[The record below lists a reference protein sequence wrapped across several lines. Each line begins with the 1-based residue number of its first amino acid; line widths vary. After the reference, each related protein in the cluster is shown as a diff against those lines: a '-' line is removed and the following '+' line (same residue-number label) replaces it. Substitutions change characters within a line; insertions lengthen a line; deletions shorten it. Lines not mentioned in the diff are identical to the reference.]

1 MSGSKKENLF
11 AKLAQQNARAE
22 TASPADAAAAVESLP
37 ETGLPPS
44 PAPVA
49 AAPAE
54 SPKARPA
61 ATRKKVEPVAGK
73 RNNPEYCQANAY
85 LPKALRREVERALLD
100 IEGLDYSSL
109 VEDLLR
115 KWLKARGIS
124 A

>member
-1 MSGSKKENLF
+1 MSDRKKENLF

-22 TASPADAAAAVESLP
+22 AAAPAEAAPAVEPTP
-37 ETGLPPS
+37 EADTSPS

-49 AAPAE
+49 ATPAE
-54 SPKARPA
+54 TPKAKPA
-61 ATRKKVEPVAGK
+61 ATRKKAEPVAGK

-100 IEGLDYSSL
+100 IEGMDYSSL

-115 KWLKARGIS
+115 KWLKSKGMS